1 MSGGHLKL
9 FAELKLRQV
18 TLLLFVELC
27 LFLSQQLRIRIC
39 CFCISLVT
47 QGALSRE
54 MFHRFP
60 C

>member
-27 LFLSQQLRIRIC
+27 LFLSRAAEDPDLLLLHL
-39 CFCISLVT
+39 FGNAGS
-47 QGALSRE
+47 S
-54 MFHRFP
+54 
-60 C
+60 